1 MSNILLYEKRIAAF
15 LLDGAPADPAN
26 PTVADAAGAV
36 NLADQAFLDGTYLRP
51 TNSATINYQLVNG
64 DLKEAFGAGQAE
76 GQLEIARW
84 FDPET
89 GLPDAD
95 DDTVWPLV
103 NEKGAE
109 LWILWR
115 VGPAWDEPLA
125 ADQEVSVYKVTTDNP
140 QDPQALENY
149 IRSVIPLAV
158 SDFWLNKK
166 LKAGA

>member
-1 MSNILLYEKRIAAF
+1 MSNVLLYEERIALF
-15 LLDGAPADPAN
+15 LLDGAPADPKN
-26 PTVADAAGAV
+26 PTVADFASAV
-36 NLADQAFLDGTYLRP
+36 NLADQAFLEGTYLRP

-84 FDPET
+84 LDPET

-103 NEKGAE
+103 NEKGTV
-109 LWILWR
+109 LWFGWR
-115 VGPAWDEPLA
+115 VGPAWDA
-125 ADQEVSVYKVTTDNP
+125 AIAKDQEVSIFKVTTDNP
-140 QDPQALENY
+140 QEPQSLENY
-149 IRSVIPLAV
+149 IRNVIPLAV

-166 LKAGA
+166 VAAGV